1 MRVRAL
7 IGLATIGGAVI
18 VAGIAVIG
26 SLTIELPDVA
36 EAEEAVGAVETR
48 TVAAPKQDRE
58 TPAPVTASA
67 LFDSSLLSLQP
78 MLGSASRPVAASRP
92 VQAAA
97 LAYASA
103 TPEPAHDITASIRPV
118 PPAPAEMK
126 RALAPP
132 PRLEKDGSLSVEQ
145 IARIKQN
152 LNLTPEQE
160 QYWPP
165 VEAELRAIA
174 RQMAADKS
182 AGKPKVTITADTAQR
197 LYWAAGPLI
206 MSLRDDQKQEV
217 RRLARNMGLAQVAS
231 LI

>member
-7 IGLATIGGAVI
+7 IGLAAIGGAVV
-18 VAGIAVIG
+18 VAGIAAVG
-26 SLTIELPDVA
+26 SLTVDLSDVA
-36 EAEEAVGAVETR
+36 DADGAVETVGTQ

-67 LFDSSLLSLQP
+67 LFDSSLLSPQP
-78 MLGSASRPVAASRP
+78 MLGSAGRQVPNSRPVE
-92 VQAAA
+92 VAA

-103 TPEPAHDITASIRPV
+103 APEAAREITASIRPV
-118 PPAPAEMK
+118 PPPTEAK
-126 RALAPP
+126 RNLVPP
-132 PRLEKDGSLSVEQ
+132 PRLEKDGTLSVEQ

-174 RQMAADKS
+174 RQMAAEKA
-182 AGKPKVTITADTAQR
+182 AGKPKATITAETAQR

-217 RRLARNMGLAQVAS
+217 RRLARNMGLTQVAS

>member
-7 IGLATIGGAVI
+7 IGLAAIGGVVA
-18 VAGIAVIG
+18 VAGIAAIG
-26 SLTIELPDVA
+26 SFTIDMADVVDA
-36 EAEEAVGAVETR
+36 DEALEAVEAQ
-48 TVAAPKQDRE
+48 TVAALKQDRE
-58 TPAPVTASA
+58 TPSRIAASV
-67 LFDSSLLSLQP
+67 LFDTSLLSPEPLR
-78 MLGSASRPVAASRP
+78 GSTGRQEPAGRSVDT
-92 VQAAA
+92 AA

-103 TPEPAHDITASIRPV
+103 APDAAREITASIRSV
-118 PPAPAEMK
+118 PAPAETK
-126 RALAPP
+126 RHAVPP
-132 PRLEKDGSLSVEQ
+132 PRLEKDGTLSVDQ

-174 RQMAADKS
+174 RQMAAERA
-182 AGKPKVTITADTAQR
+182 AGKQKVTFTADTAQR

-206 MSLRDDQKQEV
+206 MSLREDQKQEV
-217 RRLARNMGLAQVAS
+217 RRLARAMGLAQVAS